1 MSSQVLTNGS
11 NRVKHLDWM
20 ADLIISSS
28 EAVVKVLHKRYVKV
42 WNNREWPDAWKK
54 PEMVVLHKAGSSNEC
69 SSYRTSALLCHASK
83 IMLIIILERIK
94 KKIEEEQA
102 DDQSAYRKGRGA
114 AEMLC
119 CIHVLIE
126 KTHSDQACY
135 ILVVS
140 HWFKVCTLIKHQWSV
155 GMENNSTPR
164 GQSWWG
170 LVEMK

>member
-11 NRVKHLDWM
+11 NRVKHLDWI

-42 WNNREWPDAWKK
+42 WNNRE
-54 PEMVVLHKAGSSNEC
+54 MVVLHKAGSTNEC
-69 SSYRTSALLCHASK
+69 SNYRTIALLCHASK

-126 KTHSDQACY
+126 ETHTMSDQACY

-140 HWFKVCTLIKHQWSV
+140 H
-155 GMENNSTPR
+155 
-164 GQSWWG
+164 
-170 LVEMK
+170 